1 MEAKATVKYV
11 RTSPRKMRRTVDL
24 IRGQHV
30 GEAKRILRLST
41 MGASRDVEKL
51 LDSAIAN
58 AEQRPGVIAENLLVS
73 KAWVDEGPTLRRFR
87 PRAYGRATRVRKRTS
102 HVTLV
107 AVNASR
113 EDLGQTLTTEI
124 WDVEQGSG
132 EVGGYTTFT
141 VSQPLMS
148 MRTAAA

>member
-24 IRGQHV
+24 IRGHHV

-41 MGASRDVEKL
+41 LGASRDVEKL
-51 LDSAIAN
+51 LDSAVAN

-102 HVTLV
+102 HVTV
-107 AVNASR
+107 V
-113 EDLGQTLTTEI
+113 
-124 WDVEQGSG
+124 VETMGD
-132 EVGGYTTFT
+132 EE
-141 VSQPLMS
+141 
-148 MRTAAA
+148 

>member
-1 MEAKATVKYV
+1 METRATSKYV

-30 GEAKRILRLST
+30 EEARRILKLST
-41 MGASRDVEKL
+41 LGASRDVEKL
-51 LDSAIAN
+51 LNSAVAN

-73 KAWVDEGPTLRRFR
+73 KAWVDEGPTFRRFR

-107 AVNASR
+107 
-113 EDLGQTLTTEI
+113 
-124 WDVEQGSG
+124 VETMGD
-132 EVGGYTTFT
+132 EE
-141 VSQPLMS
+141 
-148 MRTAAA
+148 